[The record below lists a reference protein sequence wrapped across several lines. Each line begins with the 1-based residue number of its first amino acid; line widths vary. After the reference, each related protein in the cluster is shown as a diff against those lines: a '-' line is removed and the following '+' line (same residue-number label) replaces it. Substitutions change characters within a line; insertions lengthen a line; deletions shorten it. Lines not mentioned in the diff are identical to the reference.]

1 MSEFLGSIWWFL
13 VAILI
18 VVTFHEFGHFWVA
31 RRCGVKVNR
40 FSIGFGKPLWSRFG
54 KDGTEYAIAPI
65 LLGGYVSMHGERLD
79 DDVPEADRAGSFR
92 HKNVWQ
98 RIAII
103 AAGPGANL
111 LLCVA
116 MFWAMFV
123 VGRPDHASVLGST
136 IGLAAEAGLR
146 PGDRLT
152 AIDGRETPTWTEAYQ
167 ALLTA
172 AIDHKKV
179 QVEVRSEG
187 GAGRELR
194 LDLSALPE
202 RVDPSALFRTLGI
215 TPKHLIVP
223 PVVSRVVP
231 GQPAEGRLRT
241 GDRIVAIDGTPV
253 RAWNEIAPLAD
264 RMGRRGG
271 GGTIDVVRD
280 GRQVAVAIAPV
291 QAVPQGAPANTSPT
305 WVFGLEAPA
314 AGKRPPVP
322 KDAILRHGP
331 IEAIPAALGE
341 VVFQTR
347 EFYGMLARAFTG
359 RISVQHTVSGPIGI
373 AQFANA
379 SAKNGLA
386 WYLQLLAVLSLSLAL
401 LNLLPIPILD
411 GGHLLYY
418 LIELVKG
425 RPLSE
430 GAMAVGQF
438 VGMALLLGLMGL
450 AFHNDIQRLIQ

>member
-13 VAILI
+13 VAILV

-79 DDVPEADRAGSFR
+79 DDVSEAERAGSFR
-92 HKNVWQ
+92 HKSVWQ

-111 LLCVA
+111 VLCVF

-123 VGRPDHASVLGST
+123 VGRPDHASVIGSS
-136 IGLAAEAGLR
+136 IGLAADTGLR

-172 AIDHKKV
+172 AIDHKSV
-179 QVEVRSEG
+179 RLDVRSEG
-187 GAGRELR
+187 GVGRELR
-194 LDLSALPE
+194 LDLTGLPDP
-202 RVDPSALFRTLGI
+202 VDPASLFRTIGM

-223 PVVSRVVP
+223 PVVSKVVA
-231 GQPAEGRLRT
+231 GQPAEGKLRP

-253 RAWNEIAPLAD
+253 HTWNEIAPLAE

-280 GRQVAVAIAPV
+280 GQRVAIAIVPA
-291 QAVPQGAPANTSPT
+291 QAIPKGAPANTPRS
-305 WVFGLEAPA
+305 WIFGLEAPG
-314 AGKRPPVP
+314 GKRPPVA

-341 VVFQTR
+341 VAFQTR

-359 RISVQHTVSGPIGI
+359 RISARHTVSGPIGI
-373 AQFANA
+373 AQFANE